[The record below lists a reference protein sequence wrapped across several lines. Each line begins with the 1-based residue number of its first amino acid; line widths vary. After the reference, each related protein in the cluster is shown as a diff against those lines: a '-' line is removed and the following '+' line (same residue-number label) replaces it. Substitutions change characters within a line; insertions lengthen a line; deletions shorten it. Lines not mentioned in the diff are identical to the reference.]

1 MDSFYYLAMDTGI
14 VKLHEFN
21 RANDGMDPRQQPST
35 MAFKFQ

>member
-21 RANDGMDPRQQPST
+21 RANDGMDPAQAATINNSV
-35 MAFKFQ
+35 

>member
-21 RANDGMDPRQQPST
+21 RANDGIAPTQAAT
-35 MAFKFQ
+35 INNGV